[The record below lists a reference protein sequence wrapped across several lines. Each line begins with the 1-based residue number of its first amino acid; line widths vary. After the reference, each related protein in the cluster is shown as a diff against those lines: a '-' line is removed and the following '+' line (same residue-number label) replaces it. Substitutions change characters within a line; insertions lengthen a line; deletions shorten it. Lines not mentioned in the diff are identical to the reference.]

1 MANVKISQI
10 TNGDVNRN
18 LAATDLLEIENAGG
32 DSYYITG
39 TDLTSGI
46 VTTAL
51 VSAVGAVM
59 LTDFNAQTI
68 LSAVS
73 DNTPVALTVTEQ
85 SLVGRITAGNIAA
98 LTATQVRTLLNV
110 EDGADVTDA
119 TNVNAAGA
127 VMESDYNAQ
136 TVLSATSDNT
146 PVALTVSEETVVGR
160 ITGGNVGAI
169 NPSTVRRPITT
180 LNTGTIFSLSHAG
193 NIVEMNSTNTVYLT
207 IPINAGIAFPVGT
220 AIDIVQYGVAG
231 VNVTTSVGVTLVRR
245 SAFTLALAG
254 QYSVATIYKR
264 ATDEWVLAGD
274 LTTA

>member
-1 MANVKISQI
+1 MANVKISEI
-10 TNGDVNRN
+10 TNGEIGRN
-18 LAATDLLEIENAGG
+18 LATSDLLEIETTGG
-32 DSYYITG
+32 DSYYING
-39 TDLTSGI
+39 THLTSGL

-68 LSAVS
+68 LSAVV
-73 DNTPVALTVTEQ
+73 DNTPTALTITE
-85 SLVGRITAGNIAA
+85 
-98 LTATQVRTLLNV
+98 
-110 EDGADVTDA
+110 
-119 TNVNAAGA
+119 
-127 VMESDYNAQ
+127 ES
-136 TVLSATSDNT
+136 
-146 PVALTVSEETVVGR
+146 VVGR

-180 LNTGTIFSLSHAG
+180 LTTGTIFSLSHAG

-245 SAFTLALAG
+245 AAFTLALAG